1 MSASPRQHGGS
12 PWLPIGLLLLSMVSI
27 QSGASL
33 AKTLF
38 PVIGAPGVTALR
50 LLLGTAILFIIFKP
64 WRLSF
69 TRASILPILGYG
81 ISLGIMNYLFYLALT
96 TIPLGIAVALEFTG
110 PLAVA
115 MFGARRPADFF
126 WIVLVIT
133 GLAFLLPIGDQL
145 GQLEQLDPI
154 GLLSALGAG
163 AGWALYIIFGQRA
176 GKFYGAATVSLGSLI
191 AALIF
196 FPLGAFNSDISVMFS
211 WAVLPL
217 GLAIAILSPAFPYS
231 LEMIALTRLPT
242 RTFGTLMS
250 LEPVVGAMVGITF
263 LHEHLTFTQWLALT
277 CIVIAS
283 MGAALTIKP
292 KSKIK
297 KIK

>member
-1 MSASPRQHGGS
+1 MSASPRQQSGS
-12 PWLPIGLLLLSMVSI
+12 PWLPIGLLLLSMISI

-50 LLLGTAILFIIFKP
+50 LLLGTAILLVIFKP
-64 WRLSF
+64 WRLRF
-69 TRASILPILGYG
+69 TRESLLPMLGYG
-81 ISLGIMNYLFYLALT
+81 LSLGAMNYLFYLALS

-115 MFGARRPADFF
+115 MFGARKITDYL
-126 WIVLVIT
+126 WIILVIA
-133 GLAFLLPIGDQL
+133 GLAFLLPLGEQIGQIN
-145 GQLEQLDPI
+145 QLDPV
-154 GLLSALGAG
+154 GMLYALGAG

-176 GKFYGAATVSLGSLI
+176 GRFYGAATVSVGSLI

-196 FPLGAFNSDISVMFS
+196 FPVGAYHSDLSVMFC
-211 WAVLPL
+211 WAVLPV
-217 GLAIAILSPAFPYS
+217 GVAVAILSTAFPYS
-231 LEMIALTRLPT
+231 LEMVALTRLPT
-242 RTFGTLMS
+242 RTFGILMS
-250 LEPVVGAMVGITF
+250 LEPVIGAMVGIIF
-263 LHEHLTFTQWLALT
+263 LSEHLLFTQWLALS

-297 KIK
+297 AVE

>member
-1 MSASPRQHGGS
+1 MSASPRQQSGS
-12 PWLPIGLLLLSMVSI
+12 PWLPIGLLLLSMISI

-50 LLLGTAILFIIFKP
+50 LLLGTAILLVIFKP
-64 WRLSF
+64 WRLRF
-69 TRASILPILGYG
+69 TRESLLPMLGYG
-81 ISLGIMNYLFYLALT
+81 LSLGAMNYLFYLALS

-115 MFGARRPADFF
+115 MFGARKITDYL
-126 WIVLVIT
+126 WIILVIA
-133 GLAFLLPIGDQL
+133 GLAFLLPLGEQL
-145 GQLEQLDPI
+145 GQINQLDPV
-154 GLLSALGAG
+154 GMLYALGAG

-176 GKFYGAATVSLGSLI
+176 GRFYGAATVSVGSLI

-196 FPLGAFNSDISVMFS
+196 FPIGAYHSDFSMMFS
-211 WAVLPL
+211 WAVLPV
-217 GLAIAILSPAFPYS
+217 GVAVAILSTAFPYS
-231 LEMIALTRLPT
+231 LEMVALTRLPT
-242 RTFGTLMS
+242 RTFGILMS
-250 LEPVVGAMVGITF
+250 LEPVIGAMVGIIF
-263 LHEHLTFTQWLALT
+263 LSEHLLFTQWLALS

-297 KIK
+297 AVE

>member
-1 MSASPRQHGGS
+1 MSASPRQQSGS
-12 PWLPIGLLLLSMVSI
+12 PWLPIGLLLLSMISI

-50 LLLGTAILFIIFKP
+50 LLLGTAILLLIFKP
-64 WRLSF
+64 WRLRF
-69 TRASILPILGYG
+69 TRESLLPMLGYG
-81 ISLGIMNYLFYLALT
+81 LSLGAMNYLFYLALS

-115 MFGARRPADFF
+115 MFGARKITDYL
-126 WIVLVIT
+126 WIILVIA
-133 GLAFLLPIGDQL
+133 GLAFLLPLGEQIGQIN
-145 GQLEQLDPI
+145 QLDPV
-154 GLLSALGAG
+154 GMLYALGAG

-176 GKFYGAATVSLGSLI
+176 GRFYGAATVSVGSLI

-196 FPLGAFNSDISVMFS
+196 FPIGAYHSDLSVMFN
-211 WAVLPL
+211 WAVLPV
-217 GLAIAILSPAFPYS
+217 GVAVAILSTAFPYS
-231 LEMIALTRLPT
+231 LEMVALTRLPT
-242 RTFGTLMS
+242 RTFGILMS
-250 LEPVVGAMVGITF
+250 LEPVIGAMVGIIF
-263 LHEHLTFTQWLALT
+263 LSEHLLFTQWLALS

-297 KIK
+297 AVE

>member
-1 MSASPRQHGGS
+1 MSASPRQQSGS
-12 PWLPIGLLLLSMVSI
+12 PWLPIGLLLLSMISI

-50 LLLGTAILFIIFKP
+50 LLLGTAILLVIFKP
-64 WRLSF
+64 WRLRF
-69 TRASILPILGYG
+69 TRESLLPMLGYG
-81 ISLGIMNYLFYLALT
+81 LSLGAMNYLFYLALS

-115 MFGARRPADFF
+115 MFGARKITDYL
-126 WIVLVIT
+126 WIILVIA
-133 GLAFLLPIGDQL
+133 GLAFLLPLGEQIGQIN
-145 GQLEQLDPI
+145 QLDPV
-154 GLLSALGAG
+154 GMLYALGAG

-176 GKFYGAATVSLGSLI
+176 GRFYGAATVSVGSLI

-196 FPLGAFNSDISVMFS
+196 FPIGAYHSDLSVMFN
-211 WAVLPL
+211 WAVLPV
-217 GLAIAILSPAFPYS
+217 GVAVAILSTAFPYS
-231 LEMIALTRLPT
+231 LEMVALTRLPT
-242 RTFGTLMS
+242 RTFGILMS
-250 LEPVVGAMVGITF
+250 LEPVIGAMVGIIF
-263 LHEHLTFTQWLALT
+263 LSEHLLFTQWLALS

-297 KIK
+297 AVE

>member
-1 MSASPRQHGGS
+1 MSASPRQQNGS
-12 PWLPIGLLLLSMVSI
+12 PWLPIGLLLLSMISI

-50 LLLGTAILFIIFKP
+50 LLLGTAILLVIFKP
-64 WRLSF
+64 WRLRF
-69 TRASILPILGYG
+69 TRASLLPMLGYG
-81 ISLGIMNYLFYLALT
+81 LSLGVMNYLFYLALT

-115 MFGARRPADFF
+115 MFGARKITDYL
-126 WIVLVIT
+126 WIILVIA
-133 GLAFLLPIGDQL
+133 GLAFLLPLGEQIGD
-145 GQLEQLDPI
+145 LEQLDPI
-154 GLLSALGAG
+154 GMLYALGAG

-176 GKFYGAATVSLGSLI
+176 GRFYGAATVSVGSLI

-196 FPLGAFNSDISVMFS
+196 FPVGAYHSDLRVMFS
-211 WAVLPL
+211 WAVLPV
-217 GLAIAILSPAFPYS
+217 GVAVAILSTAFPYS
-231 LEMIALTRLPT
+231 LEMVALTRLPT
-242 RTFGTLMS
+242 RTFGILMS
-250 LEPVVGAMVGITF
+250 LEPVIGAMVGIIF
-263 LHEHLTFTQWLALT
+263 LHEHLSFAQWLALS
-277 CIVIAS
+277 CIVVAS

-297 KIK
+297 SVE

>member
-1 MSASPRQHGGS
+1 MSASPRQQSGS
-12 PWLPIGLLLLSMVSI
+12 PWLPIGLLLLSMISI

-50 LLLGTAILFIIFKP
+50 LLLGTAILLVIFKP
-64 WRLSF
+64 WRLRF
-69 TRASILPILGYG
+69 TRESLLPMLGYG
-81 ISLGIMNYLFYLALT
+81 LSLGAMNYLFYLALS

-115 MFGARRPADFF
+115 MFGARKITDYL
-126 WIVLVIT
+126 WIILVIA
-133 GLAFLLPIGDQL
+133 GLAFLLPLGEQIGQIN
-145 GQLEQLDPI
+145 QLDPV
-154 GLLSALGAG
+154 GMLYALGAG

-176 GKFYGAATVSLGSLI
+176 GRFYGAATVSVGSLI

-196 FPLGAFNSDISVMFS
+196 FPIGAYNSDLSVMFS
-211 WAVLPL
+211 WAVLPV
-217 GLAIAILSPAFPYS
+217 GVAVAILSTAFPYS
-231 LEMIALTRLPT
+231 LEMVALTRLPT
-242 RTFGTLMS
+242 RTFGILMS
-250 LEPVVGAMVGITF
+250 LEPVIGAMVGIIF
-263 LHEHLTFTQWLALT
+263 LSEHLLFTQWLALS

-297 KIK
+297 AVE